1 MNQSDI
7 TRFYYRVSDY
17 PRLVQYR
24 RFIHKLEMEGYR
36 ADVEVTYDLAR
47 DKVLKEQYT
56 LRRREEKVDSEGNDY
71 VVLTML
77 GEYTDFMELLG
88 TCKLLVEDYDD

>member
-1 MNQSDI
+1 
-7 TRFYYRVSDY
+7 
-17 PRLVQYR
+17 
-24 RFIHKLEMEGYR
+24 MEGYR

-77 GEYTDFMELLG
+77 GEYTDFIELLG